1 MPMEQ
6 IALDRKSQPESQIP
20 GKNNIPAWGWIGNV
34 FPAWGNDRPS
44 HPTVR
49 KFAGMDREPPKPP
62 FSDFADV
69 PRDSPVFSQ
78 PPKPPKPPKGNGS
91 PIFASRPNRQNRQN
105 RRTAAHPGSCQA
117 PLLAIA
123 GCASHLQYVCSRIHR
138 YAVLRFIV
146 RALYL
151 QVIAESGFRLTMVFR
166 RSA

>member
-6 IALDRKSQPESQIP
+6 IALDRKSQPESQIL
-20 GKNNIPAWGWIGNV
+20 GESNIPAWGWIGNV
-34 FPAWGNDRPS
+34 FAAWGNDRPS
-44 HPTVR
+44 HPPVR

-91 PIFASRPNRQNRQN
+91 PIFASRQNRQNRQN
-105 RRTAAHPGSCQA
+105 SGSCQA

-123 GCASHLQYVCSRIHR
+123 GCASHLQYVCNRTHR
-138 YAVLRFIV
+138 YA
-146 RALYL
+146 ALCFTVWAL
-151 QVIAESGFRLTMVFR
+151 
-166 RSA
+166 SAGDC